1 MDRCAAGNGRK
12 RLIRQEAWPA
22 TENGPDARP
31 TADRAPMPQL
41 DRYLF
46 REFAQSVF
54 AALVI
59 LMMVS
64 LGGIFADVLGD
75 IARGKLPAVMMLS
88 QLGLQVIK
96 WMPLILPLALM
107 LGLLL
112 ALGRMYRDSEMPVLA
127 AVGVGPRRLMRPL
140 LMAGAP
146 VLLVIAL
153 CSLWLGPWADRYSH
167 KMVEEANRSL
177 LLVGLEPGRFTE
189 LPGGGGIVYLGSMS
203 PDGTRFSRIFVYRQH
218 DDRMDVTTANHGG
231 LSLQGDRERYL
242 RLEDG
247 FQVEGPVGDGLDYRM
262 MRYAGNE
269 LRMPDRDDT
278 RDEEDPELMP
288 TLALFGDSRRDA
300 HAQIHWRI
308 APPLIAFALMLLAVP
323 LARSSP
329 RQARYGRIA
338 IGFLGYLVCVNL
350 MMLGTQWL
358 ADGKLTMPLGLWW
371 LLLPVLALALWL
383 YARDGRFWRTR
394 RAA

>member
-1 MDRCAAGNGRK
+1 
-12 RLIRQEAWPA
+12 
-22 TENGPDARP
+22 
-31 TADRAPMPQL
+31 MPKL

-64 LGGIFADVLGD
+64 LGGLFADVLRD
-75 IARGKLPAVMMLS
+75 IASGKLPAVMLLS

-96 WMPLILPLALM
+96 YLPLIMPLALM

-112 ALGRMYRDSEMPVLA
+112 SIGRLYRDSEMPVLA
-127 AVGVGPRRLMRPL
+127 AIGVGPKRLLRPI

-146 VLLVIAL
+146 VVAIIAL
-153 CSLWLGPWADRYSH
+153 CSLWLGPWADRFSH
-167 KMVEEANRSL
+167 DMVEEANRSL

-189 LPGGGGIVYLGSMS
+189 LPGGGGVVYLGSMS
-203 PDGTRFSRIFVYRQH
+203 NDGTRFSRIFVYRQH
-218 DDRMDVTTANHGG
+218 EDRLDVTTAMHGG
-231 LSLQGDRERYL
+231 LALQGDRDRYL

-247 FQVEGPVGDGLDYRM
+247 FQVEGPLGDALDYRM
-262 MRYAGNE
+262 MHYASNE
-269 LRMPDRDDT
+269 LRMPGRDDA
-278 RDEEDPELMP
+278 RDDQDPELMP
-288 TLALFGDSRRDA
+288 TSALFGDPRREA
-300 HAQIHWRI
+300 HAQLHWRI
-308 APPLIAFALMLLAVP
+308 APPLVALALMLLALP

-338 IGFLGYLVCVNL
+338 IGFLGYMVSVNL

-358 ADGKLTMPLGLWW
+358 ADGKIPMMFGLWW
-371 LLLPVLALALWL
+371 LLLPLLALAVWL
-383 YARDGRFWRTR
+383 YARDGRFWRWGR
-394 RAA
+394 VA

>member
-1 MDRCAAGNGRK
+1 
-12 RLIRQEAWPA
+12 
-22 TENGPDARP
+22 
-31 TADRAPMPQL
+31 MPQL

-64 LGGIFADVLGD
+64 LGGLFADVLGD

-88 QLGLQVIK
+88 QLGLQVIR
-96 WMPLILPLALM
+96 WLPLILPLALM

-127 AVGVGPRRLMRPL
+127 AIGVGPRRLLRPL
-140 LMAGAP
+140 LLAGAP
-146 VLLVIAL
+146 IVTIVGL

-167 KMVEEANRSL
+167 DMIEEANRSL

-189 LPGGGGIVYLGSMS
+189 LPGGGGVVYLGSMS
-203 PDGTRFSRIFVYRQH
+203 NDGTRFSRIFVYRQH
-218 DDRMDVTTANHGG
+218 EDRMDVTTATRGG

-247 FQVEGPVGDGLDYRM
+247 FQVEGPLGGGLDYRM
-262 MRYAGNE
+262 MHYGSNE
-269 LRMPDRDDT
+269 LRMPDRDEA
-278 RDEEDPELMP
+278 RDDEDPELMP
-288 TLALFGDSRRDA
+288 TSALFGDGRREA
-300 HAQIHWRI
+300 SAQLHWRV
-308 APPLIAFALMLLAVP
+308 APPLMAVALMLLAVP

-329 RQARYGRIA
+329 RQTRYGRIV
-338 IGFLGYLVCVNL
+338 IGFLGYMVCVNL
-350 MMLGTQWL
+350 MMLGRQWL
-358 ADGKLTMPLGLWW
+358 ADGKLPLPLGLWW
-371 LLLPVLALALWL
+371 LLLPALALAVWL
-383 YARDGRFWRTR
+383 YVRDGRFWRLG
-394 RAA
+394 RAS